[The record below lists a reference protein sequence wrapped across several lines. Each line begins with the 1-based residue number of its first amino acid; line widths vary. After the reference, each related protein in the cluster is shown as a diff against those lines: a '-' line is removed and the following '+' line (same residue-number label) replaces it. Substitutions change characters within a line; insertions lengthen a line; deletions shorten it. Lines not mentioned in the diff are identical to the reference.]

1 MWVPHPREV
10 FVFLARV
17 GVWRQP
23 ADSLEQFLPHSAQA
37 CYLLIDPR
45 STREARMLVLFVL
58 LISWL
63 AFRLLGGF
71 GVPIFLSWH
80 ESLRYALAVMFLF
93 TSVAHFN
100 RMKHDL
106 ARMIPAWMPNPLFI
120 VYLTGLL
127 EFAGAIGLLFPPP
140 INRIAAY
147 CLIALVIPMFLGN
160 VHAVR
165 EGVTLRGKPVTP
177 LWLRA
182 PMQILFIALLYW
194 SARP

>member
-1 MWVPHPREV
+1 M
-10 FVFLARV
+10 
-17 GVWRQP
+17 
-23 ADSLEQFLPHSAQA
+23 
-37 CYLLIDPR
+37 I
-45 STREARMLVLFVL
+45 VLFVL

-63 AFRLLGGF
+63 VFRLLGGF

-80 ESLRYALAVMFLF
+80 DSLRYALAVMFLF

-100 RMKHDL
+100 RLKHDL
-106 ARMIPAWMPNPLFI
+106 ARMIPPWLPAPLLI
-120 VYLTGLL
+120 VYLTGII
-127 EFAGAIGLLFPPP
+127 EIAGAIGLILPRH
-140 INRIAAY
+140 IHHVAIHRIAAY

-177 LWLRA
+177 LWLRL
-182 PMQILFIALLYW
+182 PMQILFVVLLWW

>member
-1 MWVPHPREV
+1 MAGCPGCLVFGHPG
-10 FVFLARV
+10 FHNI
-17 GVWRQP
+17 
-23 ADSLEQFLPHSAQA
+23 DSLT
-37 CYLLIDPR
+37 R
-45 STREARMLVLFVL
+45 SNMIVLFVL
-58 LISWL
+58 LVSWL

-100 RMKHDL
+100 RLKHDL
-106 ARMIPAWMPNPLFI
+106 ARMIPRWLPSPLAI
-120 VYLTGLL
+120 VYLTGIL
-127 EFAGAIGLLFPPP
+127 ELAGAIGLMLPHS
-140 INRIAAY
+140 IHRIASY

-177 LWLRA
+177 LWLRT
-182 PMQILFIALLYW
+182 PMQLLFIALLYW
-194 SARP
+194 SAQK